1 MGNYK
6 EELIKKLL
14 EDFEKKCKE
23 LDVQYLI
30 AVGSDISIRAES
42 SFIANAIMD
51 TLKGLQARG
60 RQITITLLLQ
70 LLEKEMEE

>member
-1 MGNYK
+1 MEFK
-6 EELIKKLL
+6 KALITKLL
-14 EDFEKKCKE
+14 EDFTEKCKE

-30 AVGSDISIRAES
+30 AVGSDISIHAES

-51 TLKGLQARG
+51 TLKGLSAKG

-70 LLEKEMEE
+70 LLEKEIEE

>member
-1 MGNYK
+1 MGNKK
-6 EELIKKLL
+6 EKTKKLL
-14 EDFEKKCKE
+14 EDFTEKCKE

-51 TLKGLQARG
+51 TLKGLPAKG
-60 RQITITLLLQ
+60 RHITITLLLQ
-70 LLEKEMEE
+70 LLEKEIEEE

>member
-1 MGNYK
+1 MGNKK
-6 EELIKKLL
+6 ERAQKLL
-14 EDFEKKCKE
+14 KDFEEKCKQ

-30 AVGSDISIRAES
+30 AVGSDISIHAES

-51 TLKGLQARG
+51 TLKGLSAKG

-70 LLEKEMEE
+70 LLEKEIEE